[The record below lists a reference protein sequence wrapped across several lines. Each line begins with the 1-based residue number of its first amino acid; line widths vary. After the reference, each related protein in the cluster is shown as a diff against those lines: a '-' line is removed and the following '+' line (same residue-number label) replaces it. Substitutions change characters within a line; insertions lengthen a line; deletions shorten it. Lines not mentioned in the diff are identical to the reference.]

1 MSLPEVNF
9 VEADTNTI
17 KAEIIAG
24 YERAAGRSLAHGD
37 PVRLFLESV
46 ASVIAHQHVLI
57 NDTGKMNLLAYA
69 RGDYLDHIGLLV
81 GTYRMPAAAATAQ
94 FRVTLSAVRPDAVM
108 IPKGTRI
115 SAAENVFFS
124 LDQDVVVAAGATE
137 IIVHGTCTE
146 KGAVGNGYAPGEIK
160 TIVDPIPYVQ
170 TMINTTRSEGGVD
183 IERDDAFRMRIQ
195 EAPEHFSVAG
205 PSAAYEYFAKSASAL
220 IIDVA
225 VTSPSPGE
233 VNVYPLL
240 VDGGL
245 PGDEMLRE
253 VDRVVNAS
261 DVRPLTDKVKVLAPT
276 EEPYDLEL
284 TYYIDEV
291 DSTRE
296 ISTKAAVEQAIG
308 DFVTWQRSK
317 IGRDINPT
325 ELQYRIR
332 AAGAKRVA
340 VTSPQFVAVGETSI
354 GVIRGK
360 QITYGGLEHD

>member
-1 MSLPEVNF
+1 MRVG
-9 VEADTNTI
+9 
-17 KAEIIAG
+17 IILTT
-24 YERAAGRSLAHGD
+24 SVCLS
-37 PVRLFLESV
+37 VR
-46 ASVIAHQHVLI
+46 IAC
-57 NDTGKMNLLAYA
+57 
-69 RGDYLDHIGLLV
+69 
-81 GTYRMPAAAATAQ
+81 
-94 FRVTLSAVRPDAVM
+94 RVTLSAVRPDAVM

-115 SAAENVFFS
+115 SAAENIFFS

-137 IIVHGTCTE
+137 ITVHGTCTE

-220 IIDVA
+220 IIDVV
-225 VTSPSPGE
+225 VTSPRPGE

-284 TYYIDEV
+284 TYYIDEA

-296 ISTKAAVEQAIG
+296 ISTKAAVEQAID
-308 DFVTWQRSK
+308 DFVIWQRSK

-340 VTSPQFVAVGETSI
+340 VTSPQFVAVGETSV

-360 QITYGGLEHD
+360 QITYGGLEHG

>member
-1 MSLPEVNF
+1 
-9 VEADTNTI
+9 
-17 KAEIIAG
+17 
-24 YERAAGRSLAHGD
+24 
-37 PVRLFLESV
+37 
-46 ASVIAHQHVLI
+46 
-57 NDTGKMNLLAYA
+57 MN
-69 RGDYLDHIGLLV
+69 
-81 GTYRMPAAAATAQ
+81 
-94 FRVTLSAVRPDAVM
+94 
-108 IPKGTRI
+108 
-115 SAAENVFFS
+115 
-124 LDQDVVVAAGATE
+124 
-137 IIVHGTCTE
+137 
-146 KGAVGNGYAPGEIK
+146 
-160 TIVDPIPYVQ
+160 
-170 TMINTTRSEGGVD
+170 
-183 IERDDAFRMRIQ
+183 IEHDDAFRMRIQ

-205 PSAAYEYFAKSASAL
+205 PSAAYKYFAKSASAM

-225 VTSPSPGE
+225 VTSPGPGE

-240 VDGGL
+240 IDGGL

-296 ISTKAAVEQAIG
+296 ISIKSAVEQAID

-340 VTSPQFVAVGETSI
+340 VTSPQFIAVGETSV

-360 QITYGGLEHD
+360 QITYGGLEHG